1 MKARSSYPKGVAKRE
16 EILKVTL
23 EIFGREGERNTTLRT
38 VAKESGIS
46 LTGLMHYFESK
57 DHLLTEVL
65 RASDRAAQA
74 RFHDPEAMRDPG
86 EFLARALTANAANS
100 ARVRLYVT
108 LAAASTDAAHPA
120 HTYFS
125 ERFALL
131 RSTIAEHLTAEQRAG
146 RASPGLDPHFTASA
160 LVAASDGIQLQ
171 WLSDPGIDMADQVR
185 RVWRMLTSTPGPSDA
200 AASPT

>member
-23 EIFGREGERNTTLRT
+23 EIFGREGERNTTLRM
-38 VAKESGIS
+38 VAKESDIS

-65 RASDRAAQA
+65 RASDHAAEA
-74 RFHDPEAMRDPG
+74 RFRAPDAVRDPG
-86 EFLARALTANAANS
+86 EFLAKALTVNAANA

-108 LAAASTDAAHPA
+108 LAAASTDPAHPA
-120 HTYFS
+120 HAYFK

-131 RSTIAEHLTAEQRAG
+131 RTTIAEHLAAEQQAG
-146 RASPGLDPHFTASA
+146 RAALGLDPDFTASA

-171 WLSDPGIDMADQVR
+171 WLSDPGIDMADHVR
-185 RVWRMLTSTPGPSDA
+185 RVWRMLTA
-200 AASPT
+200 APAS

>member
-46 LTGLMHYFESK
+46 LTGLMHYFASK

-65 RASDRAAQA
+65 RASDRAAEA
-74 RFHDPEAMRDPG
+74 RFHGPDAVRDPG

-100 ARVRLYVT
+100 ARVRLYIT
-108 LAAASTDAAHPA
+108 LAAASTDPAHPA
-120 HTYFS
+120 HAYFK

-131 RSTIAEHLTAEQRAG
+131 RATIAEQLAAEQRAG
-146 RASPGLDPHFTASA
+146 RGNPDLDPDFTASA

-185 RVWRMLTSTPGPSDA
+185 RVWRMLIATPGPSDA
-200 AASPT
+200 AASGT